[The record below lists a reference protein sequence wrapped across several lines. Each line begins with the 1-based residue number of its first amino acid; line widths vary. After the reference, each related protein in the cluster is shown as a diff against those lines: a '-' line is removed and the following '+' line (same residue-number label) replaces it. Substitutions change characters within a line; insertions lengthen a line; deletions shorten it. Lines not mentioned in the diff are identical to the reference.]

1 MAKPLQDQQELTRS
15 AVIAQA
21 ILDGRISLIA
31 GSRELSALA
40 LAHAPKPL
48 DADFSPFV
56 TFDDRTCEF
65 PIGDFR
71 RLWARDA
78 LVIKDRQAAQVED
91 QFREIL
97 LESCRHLI
105 LRFGSANEQSTS
117 TI

>member
-1 MAKPLQDQQELTRS
+1 MVKPLQDEQELARS
-15 AVIAQA
+15 GVIAQA
-21 ILDGRISLIA
+21 ILDGRVSLIA

-48 DADFSPFV
+48 DADFSPFL

-71 RLWARDA
+71 RFWAADA
-78 LVIKDRQAAQVED
+78 LATKDRQAAQVEEK
-91 QFREIL
+91 FREIL
-97 LESCRHLI
+97 LAACRHLV
-105 LRFGSANEQSTS
+105 LRFGGVCDQATP